1 MLSSWFSNIVTASY
15 ELQDRIWI
23 PHSFVEERIECI
35 KQKSNL
41 LQTIILCA
49 LCKILSEKKK
59 FRFKCYWN
67 VFKILRGKARSWKIQ
82 FKFPC
87 ANLCLGKRIP
97 KQNLYCHPFFSDQ
110 QYAKKDYFIQIS
122 RFIWNQN
129 QWVQTLNFS
138 ATTPS

>member
-49 LCKILSEKKK
+49 LCKILSKKINSNSSAIEMFLKYCEGKLGVGRYSSNSLAQTCVWEREYQNKISIAIHSFLISIMHKKMILYK
-59 FRFKCYWN
+59 FTSSFEITECE
-67 VFKILRGKARSWKIQ
+67 L
-82 FKFPC
+82 
-87 ANLCLGKRIP
+87 
-97 KQNLYCHPFFSDQ
+97 
-110 QYAKKDYFIQIS
+110 
-122 RFIWNQN
+122 
-129 QWVQTLNFS
+129 
-138 ATTPS
+138 